1 MNKFHYKPMN
11 MNNRFDFIYS
21 FMISLLKPAISKII
35 IFDSTLNFYLTKFI
49 DIYIPK
55 IYINIL
61 QNYFK
66 F

>member
-1 MNKFHYKPMN
+1 MLKINL
-11 MNNRFDFIYS
+11 I
-21 FMISLLKPAISKII
+21 LLKQAISKII

-49 DIYIPK
+49 DINIPK
-55 IYINIL
+55 IYLNIL

>member
-1 MNKFHYKPMN
+1 MNKFNYNPMN

-35 IFDSTLNFYLTKFI
+35 IFDSTFNFYLTKFK

-55 IYINIL
+55 IYLNIL